1 VRTSAAFQW
10 KNAAE
15 GPRQQLNDRENPSI
29 MREPM
34 ASILV
39 VDDEAHIR
47 DVVRYALERD
57 GFEVVCA
64 ANGVEALA
72 AVREHA
78 IDLVVLDVVMPELD
92 GLSVCR
98 RLREERPVPI
108 VFLSSRGEEV
118 DRINGLELGG
128 DDYVVKPFSPR
139 ELATRVKAVLRR
151 TAPAETVAAPRML
164 TYGRLRLDPSAHE
177 AHVDETPVELTATEF
192 ALLRVLL
199 ETRGRAHSRA
209 ELIDAVREDSYHV
222 TERTVDTHVRRIRA
236 KLRPFDVDPIETV
249 HGVGYKAPR

>member
-1 VRTSAAFQW
+1 
-10 KNAAE
+10 
-15 GPRQQLNDRENPSI
+15 LNDRENPSI
-29 MREPM
+29 MLETM

-64 ANGVEALA
+64 SNGVEALE
-72 AVREHA
+72 AVREHPV
-78 IDLVVLDVVMPELD
+78 DLVVLDVVMPELD

-98 RLREERPVPI
+98 RLREERPLPI

-151 TAPAETVAAPRML
+151 AAPAAAPEAAAAPL
-164 TYGRLRLDPSAHE
+164 TFGRLRLDAAAHE
-177 AHVDETPVELTATEF
+177 AHVGEDRIDFTATEF
-192 ALLRVLL
+192 GLLRVLL
-199 ETRGRAHSRA
+199 ESRGRVFSRV
-209 ELIDAVREDSYHV
+209 ELIDAVRDDAYHV
-222 TERTVDTHVRRIRA
+222 TDRTVDTHVRRIRA
-236 KLRPFDVDPIETV
+236 KLKPHGVDPIETV
-249 HGVGYKAPR
+249 HGIGYKAPRQP

>member
-1 VRTSAAFQW
+1 MVESM
-10 KNAAE
+10 
-15 GPRQQLNDRENPSI
+15 P
-29 MREPM
+29 
-34 ASILV
+34 SILV

-57 GFEVVCA
+57 GFDVVCA
-64 ANGVEALA
+64 ANGLEALA
-72 AVREHA
+72 AVREHPV
-78 IDLVVLDVVMPELD
+78 DLVVLDVVMPELD

-151 TAPAETVAAPRML
+151 TAPADVSPASSAPL
-164 TYGRLRLDPSAHE
+164 TFGALRLDPEAHE
-177 AHVDETPVELTATEF
+177 AHVDSSRLDFTATEF

-199 ETRGRAHSRA
+199 ESRGRAFSRT
-209 ELIDAVREDSYHV
+209 ELIDAVRDDAYHV

-236 KLRPFDVDPIETV
+236 KLKPFGIDPVETV

>member
-1 VRTSAAFQW
+1 MHASM
-10 KNAAE
+10 
-15 GPRQQLNDRENPSI
+15 P
-29 MREPM
+29 
-34 ASILV
+34 SILV
-39 VDDEAHIR
+39 VDDESHIR

-57 GFEVVCA
+57 GFDVVCA
-64 ANGVEALA
+64 TNGIEALA
-72 AVREHA
+72 AVRAHA

-98 RLREERPVPI
+98 RLREERAVPI

-128 DDYVVKPFSPR
+128 DDYVVKLFSPR

-151 TAPAETVAAPRML
+151 TSPVHAAEPPAALA
-164 TYGRLRLDPSAHE
+164 YGQLRLDTTAHE
-177 AHVDETPVELTATEF
+177 AHVNDARIELTATEF
-192 ALLRVLL
+192 ALLRILL
-199 ETRGRAHSRA
+199 ESRGRAFSRT
-209 ELIDAVREDSYHV
+209 ELIDAVRDDSYHV

-236 KLRPFDVDPIETV
+236 KLRAFDVDPIETV